1 MQETLSSGSSKPSRH
16 RSMQGRHDW
25 VLADLRCILCGRVQG
40 KLVGMLFG
48 GVGPL
53 RPTAWS
59 VRQFSAYRPLDPSQP
74 AVRLT
79 GREKFRCLV
88 CGGGVI
94 VDEAETFTTYD
105 ELEMSDEDEPRPR
118 RGRPPKPWRKLAD
131 TRFADRGLA
140 G

>member
-1 MQETLSSGSSKPSRH
+1 MQETFQNGLSKAHGRRSGK
-16 RSMQGRHDW
+16 GRQDW

-40 KLVGMLFG
+40 RLIGTLAAG
-48 GVGPL
+48 LGPL

-59 VRQFSAYRPLDPSQP
+59 VRQFAAFRPQDPSQP
-74 AVRLT
+74 VIRLT
-79 GREKFRCLV
+79 GREHFRCLV

-105 ELEMSDEDEPRPR
+105 DPELGEEDEPRPR

-131 TRFADRGLA
+131 TRVADLGLA